1 MGAETKII
9 AINEVSQRN
18 DILNESIEKMRVEL
32 MNCRRNMSQVEGEKF
47 DLEKEV
53 LKLRREFKT
62 FEQHTVLLNEE
73 KEHLIQMLELKN
85 SILSSFQYSDKD

>member
-53 LKLRREFKT
+53 LKLRRELKT
-62 FEQHTVLLNEE
+62 F
-73 KEHLIQMLELKN
+73 
-85 SILSSFQYSDKD
+85 